1 MSQTRQGIYGYTFD
15 RFGFLVKTPDG
26 TNEFSGINLNGYTL
40 FEKGD
45 SIDRVLGFGG
55 VLYVLTRKGLF
66 TWDGDLPEKID
77 LPFHAD
83 EIFQSASGILVYGK
97 HEGIY
102 HYADGQLAVLTE
114 ASDLPL
120 EYVSDLFLFNGTRIM
135 VDGSKGQ
142 VRFSDNQGNISGL
155 SHLDSL
161 LASRQ
166 YSCLSG
172 LSTGHLALGTRKGG
186 VIITDPD
193 GRISKHITDKDG
205 LSSNHV
211 ISLFIDAMDHL
222 WVVHPQSL
230 SRIEFPSAFTFFNEG
245 NGLKANVNDLVRH
258 KGILYA
264 GTNHGLYYGVHA
276 TDTSGV
282 QGSSYFLRIP
292 GLEGECRQIIETDE
306 ALYALTADGIYRLN
320 DRGLKMIVASRINV
334 IYYSA
339 RSDL

>member
-1 MSQTRQGIYGYTFD
+1 MNFLHTSRRFNFIFLALHLTLIPGVKISATHFQELGQAYIQTYHPGQYSYVNHYNSVTQDDKGFLYLGSHNGILRFDGTFWHDLNISGNIILSQTNQGIYGYTVD
-15 RFGFLVKTPDG
+15 KFGYMVKTPDG
-26 TNEFSGINLNGYTL
+26 INEFSGINLNGYTL
-40 FEKGD
+40 FEEGD
-45 SIDRVLGFGG
+45 SIVRVLGYGG
-55 VLYVLTRKGLF
+55 TLYVLTRKGLF

-102 HYADGQLAVLTE
+102 HYANGQLSVLTE

-120 EYVSDLFLFNGTRIM
+120 EYVSDLFVFNGTRIL

-142 VRFSDNQGNISGL
+142 VRFSDNQGHISGL

-166 YSCLSG
+166 YSCLFG
-172 LSTGHLALGTRKGG
+172 LSTGHLALGTKKGG
-186 VIITDPD
+186 VIITDPV
-193 GRISKHITDKDG
+193 GRIIKHITDKDG

-230 SRIEFPSAFTFFNEG
+230 SRIEFPSAFTFF
-245 NGLKANVNDLVRH
+245 
-258 KGILYA
+258 
-264 GTNHGLYYGVHA
+264 
-276 TDTSGV
+276 
-282 QGSSYFLRIP
+282 Q
-292 GLEGECRQIIETDE
+292 
-306 ALYALTADGIYRLN
+306 
-320 DRGLKMIVASRINV
+320 
-334 IYYSA
+334 
-339 RSDL
+339 